1 VDFTTFWHLAS
12 ICESLPLGRTITVV
26 RDSSGEFLTVTRAYR
41 RGSDSSDGHLP
52 IHTENLDMKSS
63 VFNSR
68 GLLGLVGLLALA
80 VSVGCQSTYG
90 GQTLPSPYYL
100 TDDVQYFAPGPEFKL
115 ANEAAA
121 MKAASEEQAAI
132 QGQP

>member
-1 VDFTTFWHLAS
+1 
-12 ICESLPLGRTITVV
+12 
-26 RDSSGEFLTVTRAYR
+26 
-41 RGSDSSDGHLP
+41 
-52 IHTENLDMKSS
+52 MKSS

-68 GLLGLVGLLALA
+68 GLLGVVGLLALA

-90 GQTLPSPYYL
+90 GQLLPSPYYL

-121 MKAASEEQAAI
+121 MKAAAEEQAAI
-132 QGQP
+132 QGQPQGQP

>member
-1 VDFTTFWHLAS
+1 MKAS
-12 ICESLPLGRTITVV
+12 
-26 RDSSGEFLTVTRAYR
+26 D
-41 RGSDSSDGHLP
+41 
-52 IHTENLDMKSS
+52 
-63 VFNSR
+63 FNSR
-68 GLLGLVGLLALA
+68 GLLGLAGLLALT

-90 GQTLPSPYYL
+90 GQNLPSGYYHQ
-100 TDDVQYFAPGPEFKL
+100 DDVQYFAPGPEFKL